1 MGRHQSYTWIKN
13 WSESIAENINSGA
26 RETLNNPT
34 FAKSVAENILQEVVT
49 KHPKYNDWSGNMRRS
64 YVVQISSRE
73 AYYLFKCNPSVSAK
87 PHVVYSEDTTSEKAD
102 LPFFKLT
109 RKLHGVNVSRKKGR
123 VFRFRGRGKRKK
135 DQYWRRLRPKFE
147 AKIITYP
154 EDRYQYLPTK
164 KYNKTARTT
173 TYNKLRTHKGDAGI
187 SIVVGNY
194 TPYRKLVEKKY
205 RVIDQKARE
214 RWKQQIQEEA
224 KKNIQLVVKRVCY
237 NANQKRD
244 LKTGRFTK

>member
-1 MGRHQSYTWIKN
+1 MGKHQSYTWIKN
-13 WSESIAENINSGA
+13 WAESISENTNANAKNTLNDPVFAKNIAENILH
-26 RETLNNPT
+26 E
-34 FAKSVAENILQEVVT
+34 VAV

-87 PHVVYSEDTTSEKAD
+87 PHVGYSDNTSEKAD

-109 RKLHGVNVSRKKGR
+109 RKLHGVNVSRKRGR
-123 VFRFRGRGKRKK
+123 VLRFRGRGKRKK

-147 AKIITYP
+147 AEITMHP
-154 EDRYQYLPTK
+154 EERHQYLPAK
-164 KYNKTARTT
+164 KYNKNAGI
-173 TYNKLRTHKGDAGI
+173 TYNKIRTKKGGAGI
-187 SIVVGNY
+187 SIIVGNY
-194 TPYRKLVEKKY
+194 TPYRKFVEKKY
-205 RVIDQKARE
+205 QVIDKKTRE
-214 RWKQQIQEEA
+214 RWTYQIQEEA
-224 KKNIQLVVKRVCY
+224 KKNIKLVMKRVCY